1 MKHRETAEDK
11 GTLLAYKNVR
21 SSLTNF
27 TTTFQKRKM
36 KLKKESR
43 FSEKEVMLRSIT

>member
-1 MKHRETAEDK
+1 LKHKGIAEDK

-21 SSLTNF
+21 SSLINF
-27 TTTFQKRKM
+27 MTIFQKRKM

-43 FSEKEVMLRSIT
+43 FSEKGVMLRSIT